1 MYCTVIWI
9 VVSYYCI
16 LLLYNVLYSTVR
28 VPVAVAVATCAVY
41 VYTAYCGSA
50 SASATVRLRVLMLV
64 ESISPKTR
72 RYFIKKG
79 FALLAGC

>member
-1 MYCTVIWI
+1 MDRLRLRWI
-9 VVSYYCI
+9 LYSSGF

-72 RYFIKKG
+72 RYFIKMG